1 MNVKLLASILP
12 AAYSLV
18 MALAYLPAMGPGRA
32 LAISSIGIGTSLL
45 LAAFLLKRR

>member
-1 MNVKLLASILP
+1 MNVKLLATILP

-18 MALAYLPAMGPGRA
+18 MAIAYLPVMGSDGA
-32 LAISSIGIGTSLL
+32 LAISSIGIGASLL